1 MQVAYIAQHARIATM
16 DLMLVMTAVA
26 AIVSCLTRA
35 MGPRPSGWAEIPDL
49 DIHSFTASFGL
60 EHE

>member
-1 MQVAYIAQHARIATM
+1 M

-35 MGPRPSGWAEIPDL
+35 MGPRPSGWAEMPDL
-49 DIHSFTASFGL
+49 DIHAFTASFGL
-60 EHE
+60 ERE